1 MAHRSGKIRELLLR
15 WGCQERK
22 FSMWRRRAKEK
33 GLNARAPAE
42 TENRLKELPEMP
54 AKTRYLEWGGN
65 CMVCEDWV
73 VVGAVCGEP
82 VSLLFGQYQ
91 RDFQKNSVRGP

>member
-1 MAHRSGKIRELLLR
+1 
-15 WGCQERK
+15 
-22 FSMWRRRAKEK
+22 MWRRRAKEK

-73 VVGAVCGEP
+73 VVCAVRRNRSPAGH
-82 VSLLFGQYQ
+82 SLLTG
-91 RDFQKNSVRGP
+91 